1 MITLACFV
9 VVAVGLILGM
19 FFNVYALL
27 ALSMLV
33 ALLNFPSAFNV
44 GIGHAATSV
53 GVSVVLLQIG
63 YFAGLLVRG
72 SLIPQSRRRSLRSQQ
87 DEFHVRGR
95 DNGLNAD
102 LLVSIARQT
111 LDRARNRDEEGE
123 AQNDLGISLQTL
135 GERESGTARLGI
147 QEKRSG

>member
-9 VVAVGLILGM
+9 VVAVGFILGM

-72 SLIPQSRRRSLRSQQ
+72 SLIPQSRRRSLRRQ
-87 DEFHVRGR
+87 G
-95 DNGLNAD
+95 
-102 LLVSIARQT
+102 AR
-111 LDRARNRDEEGE
+111 
-123 AQNDLGISLQTL
+123 
-135 GERESGTARLGI
+135 
-147 QEKRSG
+147 

>member
-33 ALLNFPSAFNV
+33 ALLNFPSVFNV

-72 SLIPQSRRRSLRSQQ
+72 SLVPQSRRRSLRRQ
-87 DEFHVRGR
+87 G
-95 DNGLNAD
+95 
-102 LLVSIARQT
+102 AR
-111 LDRARNRDEEGE
+111 
-123 AQNDLGISLQTL
+123 
-135 GERESGTARLGI
+135 
-147 QEKRSG
+147 

>member
-72 SLIPQSRRRSLRSQQ
+72 SLIPQSRRRSLRRQ
-87 DEFHVRGR
+87 G
-95 DNGLNAD
+95 
-102 LLVSIARQT
+102 AR
-111 LDRARNRDEEGE
+111 
-123 AQNDLGISLQTL
+123 
-135 GERESGTARLGI
+135 
-147 QEKRSG
+147 

>member
-72 SLIPQSRRRSLRSQQ
+72 SLIPQSRRRFLRRQ
-87 DEFHVRGR
+87 G
-95 DNGLNAD
+95 
-102 LLVSIARQT
+102 AR
-111 LDRARNRDEEGE
+111 
-123 AQNDLGISLQTL
+123 
-135 GERESGTARLGI
+135 
-147 QEKRSG
+147 

>member
-1 MITLACFV
+1 MITVACFV

-27 ALSMLV
+27 ALSMLLV

-72 SLIPQSRRRSLRSQQ
+72 SLIPQSRRRSLRRTVV
-87 DEFHVRGR
+87 DMK
-95 DNGLNAD
+95 
-102 LLVSIARQT
+102 
-111 LDRARNRDEEGE
+111 
-123 AQNDLGISLQTL
+123 NDWRRVFPF
-135 GERESGTARLGI
+135 E
-147 QEKRSG
+147 

>member
-33 ALLNFPSAFNV
+33 ALINFPSAFNV

-72 SLIPQSRRRSLRSQQ
+72 SLIPQSRRRSLPRQ
-87 DEFHVRGR
+87 G
-95 DNGLNAD
+95 
-102 LLVSIARQT
+102 AR
-111 LDRARNRDEEGE
+111 
-123 AQNDLGISLQTL
+123 
-135 GERESGTARLGI
+135 
-147 QEKRSG
+147 

>member
-44 GIGHAATSV
+44 GIGHAATSL

-63 YFAGLLVRG
+63 YFAGLLASG
-72 SLIPQSRRRSLRSQQ
+72 LFIPQRLHRSSRR
-87 DEFHVRGR
+87 
-95 DNGLNAD
+95 
-102 LLVSIARQT
+102 
-111 LDRARNRDEEGE
+111 
-123 AQNDLGISLQTL
+123 
-135 GERESGTARLGI
+135 
-147 QEKRSG
+147 

>member
-72 SLIPQSRRRSLRSQQ
+72 SLIPQSRRRSLRRQ
-87 DEFHVRGR
+87 G
-95 DNGLNAD
+95 
-102 LLVSIARQT
+102 ARCG
-111 LDRARNRDEEGE
+111 D
-123 AQNDLGISLQTL
+123 
-135 GERESGTARLGI
+135 
-147 QEKRSG
+147 